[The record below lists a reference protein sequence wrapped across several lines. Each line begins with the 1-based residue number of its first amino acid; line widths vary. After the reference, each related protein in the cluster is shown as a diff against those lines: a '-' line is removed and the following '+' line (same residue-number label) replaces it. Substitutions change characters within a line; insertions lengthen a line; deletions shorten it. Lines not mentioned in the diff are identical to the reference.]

1 MNFYKHHIG
10 DYAQATSHL
19 SFVEDAAYSRLL
31 RKYYAEERPIPA
43 DLKVACRLVG
53 ARTKEEKE
61 AVETVLEEFFK
72 LDADENV
79 WRNKRADEE
88 IAKANAQAETNRRIA
103 GEREARKRSQR
114 SRETGTIRGDRGD
127 DSSDGSSHDQ
137 STKRQPSQTPDSRHQ
152 TPASVGKTEA
162 STQISQRTGTEAGRA
177 CLLMRQAGC
186 IRTNPSHPALLSA
199 LDEGVSPE
207 TLRDTAIEAV
217 EAGVSMPFAW
227 AIQTARSRHA
237 EGSPPL
243 TTTGPPAARRSVIA
257 PSRTRTAL
265 EALQARKT
273 TDELPT
279 RLAEDRDPRRLV
291 QAGDAE
297 P

>member
-31 RKYYAEERPIPA
+31 RKYYAEEKPIPA
-43 DLKVACRLVG
+43 DLKAACRLVG

-103 GEREARKRSQR
+103 GEREARKRSQL
-114 SRETGTIRGDRGD
+114 SREKGTIRGDGD
-127 DSSDGSSHDQ
+127 NESSDGSSHDQ
-137 STKRQPSQTPDSRHQ
+137 STNRQPSQTPDTRLQ
-152 TPASVGKTEA
+152 TPDSVGKTEA
-162 STQISQRTGTEAGRA
+162 STQISQNAGTEAGRA

-186 IRTNPSHPALLSA
+186 VRTNPSHPALLA
-199 LDEGVSPE
+199 AIGEGVTPE
-207 TLRDTAIEAV
+207 TLRDTALEAIEL
-217 EAGVSMPFAW
+217 GVAMAFPW
-227 AIQTARSRHA
+227 AIQTARSRHV
-237 EGSPPL
+237 EGAS
-243 TTTGPPAARRSVIA
+243 PPAAGFRTT
-257 PSRTRTAL
+257 TRTSRAPGKTR
-265 EALQARKT
+265 EAIELLQRRKSHAAPT
-273 TDELPT
+273 ELDEE
-279 RLAEDRDPRRLV
+279 RGHGRLV